1 MSVFNLEEYMS
12 HIYRN
17 IWSDIYSHIQD
28 VLFFTRAELYPVDLS
43 TKDMLTLQL
52 NWLTVDKEWC
62 HREFI
67 IPFDSTFPSQMAQI
81 ISKINEILAETA
93 FLDFNCIGL
102 CIGSFAYN

>member
-1 MSVFNLEEYMS
+1 MSVLNLEEYIS

-17 IWSDIYSHIQD
+17 MWNDIYNHIQD

-43 TKDMLTLQL
+43 TRDMLILQL
-52 NWLTVDKEWC
+52 NWFSVDREWQ

-67 IPFDSTFPSQMAQI
+67 IPFDFTFPSQMVQVI
-81 ISKINEILAETA
+81 LEINEIFMETA

-102 CIGSFAYN
+102 YIGSFVYN